1 MKFFTIPPNS
11 QLELMH
17 EGTMGYFCLAQHYHS
32 NKAYRKFFK
41 EQKKKGAWIL
51 MDNGSGD
58 HNMITEDILFEC
70 MKDLM
75 PNEVVPPDI
84 LFDRDKTLFSLNS
97 FIYKMRQENLLK
109 EIEIFAVPQGKTKED
124 WLNCYEE
131 MLNNS
136 DVTTIGLSKL
146 GVPYAWLGEVKD
158 DQNIMEA
165 RHECIEELINNNLI
179 HKPLH
184 LLGMGN
190 PLEMLKYKLLDN
202 SLFRSTDS
210 CNSIW
215 SAMNGL
221 DWNKEQ
227 FERIP
232 TPKDYFDREMTV
244 DQISL
249 AKSNIQW
256 FNQLLTK

>member
-1 MKFFTIPPNS
+1 
-11 QLELMH
+11 
-17 EGTMGYFCLAQHYHS
+17 
-32 NKAYRKFFK
+32 
-41 EQKKKGAWIL
+41 
-51 MDNGSGD
+51 
-58 HNMITEDILFEC
+58 
-70 MKDLM
+70 LM
-75 PNEVVPPDI
+75 PNEVVPPDT
-84 LFDRDKTLFSLNS
+84 LFDRDKTLFSLSS
-97 FIYKMRQENLLK
+97 FIKRMREEDLLK
-109 EIEIFAVPQGKTKED
+109 EIEIFAAPQGKTKED

-146 GVPYAWLGEVKD
+146 GVPFAWLGEAKD

-165 RHECIEELINNNLI
+165 RHLCVDYLLENNLI

-184 LLGMGN
+184 FLGMGS
-190 PLEMLKYKLLDN
+190 PMEFVKYKELN
-202 SLFRSTDS
+202 NPLFRSTDS

-232 TPKDYFDREMTV
+232 TPKDYFDREMTA

-256 FNQLLTK
+256 FKQLLTQ